1 MPIPQQELYDIL
13 ANSFAD
19 GEVIV
24 RDTVGDQD
32 HYEVSVKSKQFAG
45 LSRIAQHQLVMKALG
60 GQVGTRIHA
69 LSIKT
74 EAV

>member
-1 MPIPQQELYDIL
+1 MPIPQQELYAIL
-13 ANSFAD
+13 ASAFSD
-19 GEVIV
+19 GEIVV

-32 HYEVSVKSKQFAG
+32 HYEVSIKSKQFAG